1 MLILSL
7 LIDTI
12 CRDYYADIIVTRW
25 HRTDTSYAVGAV
37 AYLDAT
43 RGTVTP

>member
-25 HRTDTSYAVGAV
+25 HRTDASYAPATV
-37 AYLDAT
+37 AYLDAIHGV
-43 RGTVTP
+43 RS